1 MSDEFKVL
9 ADEMA
14 AIIRDKIEILA
25 ALRVA
30 YQKQSR
36 ELADTKKQLK
46 ELQNKL
52 KGSETDGRKSQ

>member
-25 ALRVA
+25 TLRVA

-52 KGSETDGRKSQ
+52 KGSETDDRKS

>member
-30 YQKQSR
+30 YQKQSI

-52 KGSETDGRKSQ
+52 KGSETDDRKS

>member
-30 YQKQSR
+30 YQKQSTK
-36 ELADTKKQLK
+36 LANTKNQLK
-46 ELQNKL
+46 KLQNMFN
-52 KGSETDGRKSQ
+52 GS

>member
-25 ALRVA
+25 TLRVA

-52 KGSETDGRKSQ
+52 KGSEIDGRKS

>member
-25 ALRVA
+25 TLRVA
-30 YQKQSR
+30 YQKQSI
-36 ELADTKKQLK
+36 ELVDTKKQLK